1 MEKFTALT
9 KTIFNFRK
17 QIGDNGLV
25 KIAQVNQVIDE
36 VNRISGGLDN
46 SVQYVGLLAKFK
58 YSSGENPQLE
68 YSIAGGGA
76 SCNHYC
82 GKEPDGTGCWNNC
95 NEAACIGCYRTI
107 ADDPAGIISD
117 VISSVEIIAAGHYR
131 ITFDP
136 TLFSFVTPGNAVFVP
151 AGLNQPWYQAGYRK
165 VSDYVYDLKTA
176 DLSATPVVL
185 SDLLN
190 DNFIEIRFYKVDIN
204 LPY

>member
-25 KIAQVNQVIDE
+25 KIAQVNEVIDE
-36 VNRISGGLDN
+36 VNRISGALNN

-58 YSSGENPQLE
+58 YSSGENPQLD
-68 YSIAGGGA
+68 YSIVGGGA
-76 SCNHYC
+76 GCNHFC
-82 GKEPDGTGCWNNC
+82 GNDPNGTGCYNNC
-95 NEAACIGCYRTI
+95 NEAACVGCYRTLEDGS
-107 ADDPAGIISD
+107 ATISD
-117 VISSVEIIAAGHYR
+117 VISSIEIIAAGHYR

-136 TLFSFVTPGNAVFVP
+136 TLYSFVTPGNAVFVP
-151 AGLNQPWYQAGYRK
+151 AGLNQPWYQAGYIK

-176 DLSATPVVL
+176 DLSAAPVVL

-204 LPY
+204 LHY